1 MQSSTHWVTDHRS
14 PCETIFQYEEEDD
27 EEEEEEEVVE
37 VVEVEEVSI
46 GSQAAVFLCLI
57 SPASIQYMQQISLQH
72 GGEKP
77 SMFNF
82 SAGDCGLT

>member
-1 MQSSTHWVTDHRS
+1 MEAS
-14 PCETIFQYEEEDD
+14 EEGA
-27 EEEEEEEVVE
+27 EEEEEAE

-57 SPASIQYMQQISLQH
+57 SLASIQYMQQISSQH